1 MINKLIVANW
11 KMNGSMGML
20 ADYARAVADLPV
32 VICPPAPLLA
42 PLGELLRGTQCMLG
56 AQDCHAEPAG
66 AFTGDVSAALLHELG
81 VRCVIVGHSERRRGH
96 GESDAF
102 IWRKAA
108 LAAEVGM
115 TPILCVGEKMG
126 EDPETAIEQ
135 QLHGLG
141 SFPGR
146 EIIVA
151 YEPVWAISAAGTGQM
166 PQPDRVNSI
175 HMSIEVLLNKICPN
189 VSSRIIYGGSV
200 NAENAGRY
208 LVHPAIKGAL
218 VGAASLDPQQM
229 RGIYGAG
236 AAG

>member
-11 KMNGSMGML
+11 KMNGSLGTL
-20 ADYARAVADLPV
+20 PDYVRAVADLPV

-42 PLGELLRGTQCMLG
+42 PMAELLRGTQCILG

-66 AFTGDVSAALLHELG
+66 AFTGDVSATLLHDIG

-102 IWRKAA
+102 VWRKAA

-115 TPILCVGEKMG
+115 TPIFCIGEKAG
-126 EDPETAIEQ
+126 EDPEATIAH
-135 QLHGLG
+135 QLHGL
-141 SFPGR
+141 SAFPGR
-146 EIIVA
+146 EIIIA

-166 PQPDRVNSI
+166 PAPDKVNNI
-175 HMSIEVLLNKICPN
+175 HMSIEVQLNKICPN
-189 VSSRIIYGGSV
+189 VSYRIIYGGSV

-229 RGIYGAG
+229 RGIYTAG
-236 AAG
+236 TAV